1 MMACY
6 FKKLSVVKL
15 THNFREAIEIVEQPL
30 RAPEDNEALI
40 KVLYA
45 GINASDVNVSAG
57 RYFTDGKVPF
67 DIGFEVC
74 KY

>member
-1 MMACY
+1 MAKT

-15 THNFREAIEIVEQPL
+15 THNFREAIEVVKQPL

-40 KVLYA
+40 KILYT
-45 GINASDVNVSAG
+45 GVNASDVNVSAG